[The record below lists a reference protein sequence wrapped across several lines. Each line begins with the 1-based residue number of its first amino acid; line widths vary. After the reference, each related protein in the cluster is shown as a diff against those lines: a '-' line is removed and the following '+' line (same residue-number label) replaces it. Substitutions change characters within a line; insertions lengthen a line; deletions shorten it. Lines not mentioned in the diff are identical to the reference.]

1 MVIDVSEDKTLDCS
15 GLMCPAP
22 VIKTKKALET
32 LNSGEILQVIA
43 TDLGAKSDIPA
54 LVKRT
59 GNILLE
65 IKEEGEKLIFLIR
78 KS

>member
-1 MVIDVSEDKTLDCS
+1 MIDVSEDKTLDCS

-22 VIKTKKALET
+22 VIKTKKVLET